1 MFKQPRNIGKIT
13 GVKKMPKSINYRPS
27 LISRLKNPEYAAAF
41 LTAIIEEKE
50 PEPELLNSALA
61 DVAEAF
67 GQQDKFDRLRL
78 NQNNVIYELAN
89 YLKDL
94 GLKLTVSVCQNEEN
108 AERLLSHNIEA
119 IARNKE

>member
-1 MFKQPRNIGKIT
+1 
-13 GVKKMPKSINYRPS
+13 MPKSINYRPS